1 MSGACRSHDDSTRG
15 VDIVKFSERMLLFTC
30 EGEQLVGVVAA
41 PEAPGTVGVLIVVG
55 GPQYRVGSHRQF
67 VLLARFLAA
76 EGVTVLRF
84 DYRGMGDS
92 TGATRSFDDIGPDIA
107 AAIDAMRAA
116 CPEVGK
122 FVVWGLC
129 DGASAAL
136 TYWQSTRDTRV
147 AGMVLLN
154 PWVRSDASLA
164 KTHMKHYYGRHLL
177 EAAFWKRLVSGRVD
191 VVNAVLSFARNV
203 RKANARGDGVQA
215 RNASFQDRM
224 AEGLRS
230 FPGPV
235 LVILSGRDLTAKEFL
250 EFMATNAAWKGALAR
265 PSLSRCDVAD
275 ADHTFSSVQG
285 RREMEAQTLSWLS
298 HTFHSGSP

>member
-1 MSGACRSHDDSTRG
+1 M
-15 VDIVKFSERMLLFTC
+15 KFSERMLRFAC
-30 EGEQLVGVVAA
+30 EGEQLVGVVAV
-41 PEAPGTVGVLIVVG
+41 PEVSRNVGVLIVVG
-55 GPQYRVGSHRQF
+55 GPQYRIGSHRQF

-76 EGVTVLRF
+76 EGVTVMRF

-92 TGATRSFDDIGPDIA
+92 TGAARTFDDIGPDIA

-116 CPEVGK
+116 CPQVVK
-122 FVVWGLC
+122 VVVWGLC

-136 TYWQSTRDTRV
+136 TYWQSTRDPRV

-164 KTHMKHYYGRHLL
+164 KTHIKHYYGRHFL
-177 EAAFWKRLVSGRVD
+177 EIEFWKRLLSGRVD
-191 VVNAVLSFARNV
+191 VVNALRSLARNV
-203 RKANARGDGVQA
+203 RTANAGGERSDA

-224 AEGLRS
+224 ANGLRS

-235 LVILSGRDLTAKEFL
+235 LVVLSGRDLTAKEFL
-250 EFMATNAAWKGALAR
+250 EYLATNPAWNGALAR
-265 PSLSRCDVAD
+265 PDLSRCDVAD

-285 RREMEAQTLSWLS
+285 RREMEAQTLAWLS
-298 HTFHSGSP
+298 RAFLSSSP

>member
-1 MSGACRSHDDSTRG
+1 MSGACRRHGGGAHG
-15 VDIVKFSERMLLFTC
+15 VEIVMFTERMLNFDC
-30 EGEQLVGVVAA
+30 ESEQLVGVVAVPAA
-41 PEAPGTVGVLIVVG
+41 PATVGVLIVVG

-76 EGVTVLRF
+76 EGVTVMRF

-92 TGATRSFDDIGPDIA
+92 TGTTRSFDDIGPDIA
-107 AAIDAMRAA
+107 AAIDALRAA
-116 CPEVGK
+116 CPEVGN
-122 FVVWGLC
+122 VVLWGLC

-136 TYWQSTRDTRV
+136 TYWQSTRDARV

-177 EAAFWKRLVSGRVD
+177 DAEFWKRLVSGRVD
-191 VVNAVLSFARNV
+191 VTNAILSFVRNART
-203 RKANARGDGVQA
+203 ANARGERGQA

-250 EFMATNAAWKGALAR
+250 EYMATSAAWNGALAR
-265 PSLSRCDVAD
+265 PNLSRCDVAD
-275 ADHTFSSVQG
+275 ADHTFSSDQG

-298 HTFHSGSP
+298 RTFLSSSP